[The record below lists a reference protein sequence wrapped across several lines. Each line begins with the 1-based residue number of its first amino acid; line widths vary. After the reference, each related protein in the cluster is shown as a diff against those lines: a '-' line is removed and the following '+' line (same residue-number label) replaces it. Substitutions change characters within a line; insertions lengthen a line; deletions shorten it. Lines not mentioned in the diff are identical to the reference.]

1 MGVQQRRELGA
12 TDPAA
17 DEDLLRR
24 TVPGKRLG
32 MHGHY
37 LCPCPGETSAVGCG
51 GKKRGSILLDP
62 PITEY
67 AMSIRIKYGTEDA
80 VRSTWVARKSDGE
93 GKGGTDCENTG
104 G

>member
-1 MGVQQRRELGA
+1 MNRRPPRSTR
-12 TDPAA
+12 TDTLFPYTT
-17 DEDLLRR
+17 LFRSLRR
-24 TVPGKRLG
+24 TVPGERLG

-62 PITEY
+62 LILEY

-80 VRSTWVARKSDGE
+80 MRSTWLRNA
-93 GKGGTDCENTG
+93 GGVCLSVRTMI
-104 G
+104 